1 MSAIPFDRKIVSIS
15 PKRQITIPQKY
26 FKMLGFENEAECI
39 LRGNELVIKP
49 VQILSDSEFSEQIL
63 EELIDSGLSGH
74 ELLEAFKAKQA
85 DVKYAVKNM
94 IAEAKKVAEGKAEYA
109 TMDDVF
115 KE

>member
-39 LRGNELVIKP
+39 LRGNELVLKP

-94 IAEAKKVAEGKAEYA
+94 IAEAKNVAEGKAEYA

>member
-49 VQILSDSEFSEQIL
+49 VQILSDSEFSQGDVVRTFKRTIDVLRQFTIL
-63 EELIDSGLSGH
+63 DNFSEKLKFTAKEAIKLINTEPVNVD
-74 ELLEAFKAKQA
+74 
-85 DVKYAVKNM
+85 
-94 IAEAKKVAEGKAEYA
+94 
-109 TMDDVF
+109 
-115 KE
+115 